1 MIDPVDDRT
10 WFVKRSVDDRPE
22 AIIDRFGGGY
32 RLRRFSL
39 IESHRTAHGVYTGP
53 ELAETAWW
61 RLQEHRRAGRKHP
74 DTVEPGAEA

>member
-10 WFVKRSVDDRPE
+10 WLVRRDAESSPE

-39 IESHRTAHGVYTGP
+39 AEAGRSEHGVYTGP

-61 RLQEHRRAGRKHP
+61 RLRDRRRP
-74 DTVEPGAEA
+74 